1 MGVKSDIAKAWGC
14 SRPYVSKCIK
24 AGCPFDSVES
34 ANAWRAANS
43 KEGMGHKSRHRK
55 PITLQPSAVVVVP
68 VTEVQT
74 PQAESADGIR
84 SGDIEAM
91 ALRARESEQQAYA
104 ALRDLQN
111 LSRGIDETGKLS
123 DADIAAQRQA
133 ALGLVPGAL
142 RSYTQAS
149 KMRLD
154 VEKKLAI
161 VLEERGKLVRVDAV
175 WEQIQDV
182 LLPVIDSVKQ
192 LPKLTA
198 KRANPENPMRAEA
211 AITEE
216 VNIILR
222 RMQTVIERAGRA
234 SMEGV

>member
-24 AGCPFDSVES
+24 EGCPFDSVES
-34 ANAWRAANS
+34 ATAWRVAHS
-43 KEGMGHKSRHRK
+43 KEGIGHKSKHGK
-55 PITLQPSAVVVVP
+55 PLLAAEPTAEVAPEPEPEFSA
-68 VTEVQT
+68 EQI
-74 PQAESADGIR
+74 SA
-84 SGDIEAM
+84 GDIEAM

-104 ALRDLQN
+104 ALRDLQS
-111 LSRGIDETGKLS
+111 LSRGIDPAGKMS
-123 DADIAAQRQA
+123 ADELAEQRQI

-234 SMEGV
+234 AKEGV

>member
-1 MGVKSDIAKAWGC
+1 
-14 SRPYVSKCIK
+14 
-24 AGCPFDSVES
+24 
-34 ANAWRAANS
+34 
-43 KEGMGHKSRHRK
+43 MGHKSRHQK
-55 PITLQPSAVVVVP
+55 PITLQAPVEAVTIPPPLSPPTSQP
-68 VTEVQT
+68 V
-74 PQAESADGIR
+74 AESTDGVR

-91 ALRARESEQQAYA
+91 ALRARESEQQAYR
-104 ALRDLQN
+104 ALCDLQN
-111 LSRGIDETGKLS
+111 LSRGIDETGSLS
-123 DADIAAQRQA
+123 AADIAAQRQA

-182 LLPVIDSVKQ
+182 LLPVIDSMKQ

-234 SMEGV
+234 AKEVA